1 MINDV
6 RRLIRWQKF
15 QDRFFAIGG
24 LLCTL
29 VGLVILGILIFDLF
43 RDGWSSLDYQFFSS
57 FPSRRPASAG
67 ILIAWIG
74 SVLVVLVTAF
84 TAVPLGI
91 AAAIY
96 LEEYAK
102 KNWLT
107 SFVEINITNL
117 AGVPSIIYGLMS
129 LGLFVYFFG
138 LGRNVFV
145 GGLTLGFL
153 ILPIIIV
160 ATREALRAVPSG
172 IREAA
177 YALGATKWQ
186 VIWHHLLPC
195 STNGIA
201 TGTIIALSRALGES
215 APLIVVGAV
224 VFNTVLPDSPFQSSI
239 PFINFKWLSSS
250 FSVMPIQIF
259 NWVSR
264 PQEAFHRNAAAA
276 SLVLIFITLTLNGV
290 AMFIRYRFRKKV
302 QW

>member
-1 MINDV
+1 MKDV
-6 RRLIRWQKF
+6 AKLIRQQKF
-15 QDRFFAIGG
+15 QDRFFAVLGF
-24 LLCTL
+24 LCTL
-29 VGLVILGILIFDLF
+29 VGLVVLSILIIDLL
-43 RDGWSSLDYQFFSS
+43 RDGWKSLDYQFLTS
-57 FPSRRPASAG
+57 FPSRRAESAG
-67 ILIAWIG
+67 ILVAWIG
-74 SVLVVLVTAF
+74 SILVAIVTAL

-96 LEEYAK
+96 LEEYAR

-129 LGLFVYFFG
+129 LGLFVYFLG

-160 ATREALRAVPSG
+160 ATREAIRSVPNG

-195 STNGIA
+195 SVNGIA

-224 VFNTVLPDSPFQSSI
+224 VFNTVLPPSPVQSHF
-239 PFINFKWLSSS
+239 PFVNFDWLNSS
-250 FSVMPIQIF
+250 FSVLPIQVF

-264 PQEAFHRNAAAA
+264 PQESFHRIAAAG
-276 SLVLIFITLTLNGV
+276 SIVLIFITLTLNGM

>member
-1 MINDV
+1 MRDV
-6 RRLIRWQKF
+6 NKLIRWQRF
-15 QDRFFAIGG
+15 QDRAFAVLGF
-24 LLCTL
+24 LCTL
-29 VGLVILGILIFDLF
+29 IGLVVLSILIIDLL
-43 RDGWSSLDYQFFSS
+43 RDGWGRLDYQFLTS
-57 FPSRRPASAG
+57 FPSRRAAQAG
-67 ILIAWIG
+67 ILVAWLG
-74 SVLVVLVTAF
+74 SVMVAIVTAM

-96 LEEYAK
+96 LEEYAR

-107 SFVEINITNL
+107 SLVEINITNL

-129 LGLFVYFFG
+129 LGLFVYILG

-160 ATREALRAVPSG
+160 ATRESIRAVPNG

-195 STNGIA
+195 AINGIA

-224 VFNTVLPDSPFQSSI
+224 VFNTVLPPAPIQASPPFVNFGWLDSQ
-239 PFINFKWLSSS
+239 
-250 FSVMPIQIF
+250 FSVLPIQVF

-276 SLVLIFITLTLNGV
+276 SIILIFITLTLNGM
-290 AMFIRYRFRKKV
+290 AMFIRYRFRKRV

>member
-1 MINDV
+1 MKDV
-6 RRLIRWQKF
+6 AKLIRQQKF
-15 QDRFFAIGG
+15 QDRFFAVLGF
-24 LLCTL
+24 LCTL
-29 VGLVILGILIFDLF
+29 VGLVVLTILIIDLL
-43 RDGWSSLDYQFFSS
+43 RDGWKSLDYQFLTS
-57 FPSRRPASAG
+57 FPSRRAESAG
-67 ILIAWIG
+67 ILVAWIG
-74 SVLVVLVTAF
+74 SILVAIVTAL

-96 LEEYAK
+96 LEEYAR

-129 LGLFVYFFG
+129 LGLFVYFLG

-160 ATREALRAVPSG
+160 ATREAIRSVPNG

-195 STNGIA
+195 SVNGIA

-224 VFNTVLPDSPFQSSI
+224 VFNTVLPPSPVQSNF
-239 PFINFKWLSSS
+239 PFVNFDWLNSS
-250 FSVMPIQIF
+250 FSVLPIQVF

-264 PQEAFHRNAAAA
+264 PQESFHRIAAAG
-276 SLVLIFITLTLNGV
+276 SIVLIFITLTLNGM

>member
-1 MINDV
+1 MKDV
-6 RRLIRWQKF
+6 DKLIRQQKF
-15 QDRFFAIGG
+15 QDRFFAVLGF
-24 LLCTL
+24 LCTL
-29 VGLVILGILIFDLF
+29 VGLVVLSILIIDLL
-43 RDGWSSLDYQFFSS
+43 RDGWKSLDYQFLTS
-57 FPSRRPASAG
+57 FPSRRAESAG
-67 ILIAWIG
+67 ILVAWIG
-74 SVLVVLVTAF
+74 SILVAIVTAL

-96 LEEYAK
+96 LEEYAR

-129 LGLFVYFFG
+129 LGLFVYFLG

-160 ATREALRAVPSG
+160 ATREAIRSVPNG

-195 STNGIA
+195 SVNGIA

-215 APLIVVGAV
+215 GPLIVVGAV
-224 VFNTVLPDSPFQSSI
+224 VFNTVLPPSPVQSHF
-239 PFINFKWLSSS
+239 PFVNFDWLNSS
-250 FSVMPIQIF
+250 FSVLPIQVF

-264 PQEAFHRNAAAA
+264 PQESFHRIAAAG
-276 SLVLIFITLTLNGV
+276 SIVLIFITLTLNGM

>member
-1 MINDV
+1 MKDV
-6 RRLIRWQKF
+6 DKLIRQQKF
-15 QDRFFAIGG
+15 QDRFFAVLGF
-24 LLCTL
+24 LCTL
-29 VGLVILGILIFDLF
+29 VGLVVLTILIIDLL
-43 RDGWSSLDYQFFSS
+43 RDGWKSLDYQFLTS
-57 FPSRRPASAG
+57 FPSRRAESAG
-67 ILIAWIG
+67 ILVAWIG
-74 SVLVVLVTAF
+74 SILVAIVTAL

-96 LEEYAK
+96 LEEYAR

-129 LGLFVYFFG
+129 LGLFVYFLG

-160 ATREALRAVPSG
+160 ATREAIRSVPNG

-195 STNGIA
+195 SVNGIA

-224 VFNTVLPDSPFQSSI
+224 VFNTVLPPSPVQSHF
-239 PFINFKWLSSS
+239 PFVNFDWLNSS
-250 FSVMPIQIF
+250 FSVLPIQVF

-264 PQEAFHRNAAAA
+264 PQESFHRIAAAG
-276 SLVLIFITLTLNGV
+276 SIVLIFITLTLNGM

>member
-1 MINDV
+1 MKNL
-6 RRLIRWQKF
+6 RRLITGQKIE
-15 QDRFFAIGG
+15 DRLFYACG
-24 LLCTL
+24 LACTL
-29 VGLVILGILIFDLF
+29 LGLVVLSILIVDLF
-43 RDGWSSLDYQFFSS
+43 LDGWSSLDYQFLSS
-57 FPSRRPASAG
+57 FPSRRATNAG
-67 ILIAWIG
+67 ILVAWLG
-74 SVLVVLVTAF
+74 SVLIAVVTAF

-96 LEEYAK
+96 LEEYAR

-129 LGLFVYFFG
+129 LGLFVYALG

-160 ATREALRAVPSG
+160 ATREAIRAVPQG

-186 VIWHHLLPC
+186 VIWHHLIPC
-195 STNGIA
+195 SINGIA

-224 VFNTVLPDSPFQSSI
+224 VFNTVLPDSPIQSTP
-239 PFINFKWLSSS
+239 PFVNFNWLNSS
-250 FSVMPIQIF
+250 FSVLPIQVF

>member
-1 MINDV
+1 MKDV
-6 RRLIRWQKF
+6 DKLIRQQKF
-15 QDRFFAIGG
+15 QDRFFAVLGF
-24 LLCTL
+24 LCTL
-29 VGLVILGILIFDLF
+29 VGLVVLSILIIDLL
-43 RDGWSSLDYQFFSS
+43 RDGWKSLDYQFLTS
-57 FPSRRPASAG
+57 FPSRRAESAG
-67 ILIAWIG
+67 ILVAWIG
-74 SVLVVLVTAF
+74 SILVAIVTAL

-96 LEEYAK
+96 LEEYAR

-129 LGLFVYFFG
+129 LGLFVYFLG

-145 GGLTLGFL
+145 GGFTLGFL

-160 ATREALRAVPSG
+160 ATREAIRSVPNG

-195 STNGIA
+195 SVNGIA

-224 VFNTVLPDSPFQSSI
+224 VFNTVLPPSPVQSHF
-239 PFINFKWLSSS
+239 PFVNFDWLNSS
-250 FSVMPIQIF
+250 FSVLPIQVF

-264 PQEAFHRNAAAA
+264 PQESFHRIAAAG
-276 SLVLIFITLTLNGV
+276 SIVLIFITLTLNGM

>member
-1 MINDV
+1 MKDV
-6 RRLIRWQKF
+6 RSLIYWQKL
-15 QDRFFAIGG
+15 QDRVFSVLGF
-24 LLCTL
+24 LCTL
-29 VGLVILGILIFDLF
+29 VGLVVLTILIVDLF
-43 RDGWSSLDYQFFSS
+43 RDGWGSLDYQFFSS
-57 FPSRRPASAG
+57 FPSRRAAQAG
-67 ILIAWIG
+67 ILVAWIG
-74 SVLVVLVTAF
+74 SIMVAIVTAL

-96 LEEYAK
+96 LEEYSR

-107 SFVEINITNL
+107 SLVEINITNL

-129 LGLFVYFFG
+129 LGLFVYFLG

-160 ATREALRAVPSG
+160 ATREAIRSVPNG

-195 STNGIA
+195 SINGIA

-224 VFNTVLPDSPFQSSI
+224 VFNTVLPPAPLQTSFPFV
-239 PFINFKWLSSS
+239 NFGWLNSE
-250 FSVMPIQIF
+250 FSVLPIQVF

-264 PQEAFHRNAAAA
+264 PQEEFHHIAAAA
-276 SLVLIFITLTLNGV
+276 SIVLIFITLSLNGV
-290 AMFIRYRFRKKV
+290 AMFIRYRFRKRV

>member
-1 MINDV
+1 MKDV
-6 RRLIRWQKF
+6 AKLIRQQKF
-15 QDRFFAIGG
+15 QDRFFAVLGF
-24 LLCTL
+24 LCTL
-29 VGLVILGILIFDLF
+29 VGLVVLSILIIDLL
-43 RDGWSSLDYQFFSS
+43 RDGWKSLDYQFLTS
-57 FPSRRPASAG
+57 FPSRRAESAG
-67 ILIAWIG
+67 ILVAWIG
-74 SVLVVLVTAF
+74 SILVAIVTAL

-96 LEEYAK
+96 LEEYAR

-129 LGLFVYFFG
+129 LGLFVYFLG

-160 ATREALRAVPSG
+160 ATREAIRSVPNG

-195 STNGIA
+195 SVNGIA

-224 VFNTVLPDSPFQSSI
+224 VFNTVLPPSPVQSNF
-239 PFINFKWLSSS
+239 PFVNFDWLNSS
-250 FSVMPIQIF
+250 FSVLPIQVF

-264 PQEAFHRNAAAA
+264 PQESFHRIAAAG
-276 SLVLIFITLTLNGV
+276 SIVLIFITLTLNGM

>member
-1 MINDV
+1 MKDV
-6 RRLIRWQKF
+6 DKLIRQQKF
-15 QDRFFAIGG
+15 QDRFFAVLGF
-24 LLCTL
+24 LCTL
-29 VGLVILGILIFDLF
+29 VGLVVLSILIIDLL
-43 RDGWSSLDYQFFSS
+43 RDGWNSLDYQFLTS
-57 FPSRRPASAG
+57 FPSRRAESAG
-67 ILIAWIG
+67 ILVAWIG
-74 SVLVVLVTAF
+74 SILVAIVTAL

-96 LEEYAK
+96 LEEYAR

-129 LGLFVYFFG
+129 LGLFVYFLG

-160 ATREALRAVPSG
+160 ATREAIRSVPNG

-195 STNGIA
+195 SVNGIA

-224 VFNTVLPDSPFQSSI
+224 VFNTVLPPSPVQSHF
-239 PFINFKWLSSS
+239 PFVNFDWLNSS
-250 FSVMPIQIF
+250 FSVLPIQVF

-264 PQEAFHRNAAAA
+264 PQESFHRIAAAG
-276 SLVLIFITLTLNGV
+276 SIVLIFITLTLNGM

>member
-1 MINDV
+1 MKDV
-6 RRLIRWQKF
+6 DKLIRQQKF
-15 QDRFFAIGG
+15 QDRFFAVLGF
-24 LLCTL
+24 LCTL
-29 VGLVILGILIFDLF
+29 VGLVVLSILIIDLL
-43 RDGWSSLDYQFFSS
+43 RDGWKSLDYQFLTS
-57 FPSRRPASAG
+57 FPSRKAESAG
-67 ILIAWIG
+67 ILVAWIG
-74 SVLVVLVTAF
+74 SILVAIVTAL

-96 LEEYAK
+96 LEEYAR

-129 LGLFVYFFG
+129 LGLFVYFLG

-160 ATREALRAVPSG
+160 ATREAIRSVPNG

-195 STNGIA
+195 SVNGIA

-224 VFNTVLPDSPFQSSI
+224 VFNTVLPPSPLQANF
-239 PFINFKWLSSS
+239 PFVNFDWLDSS
-250 FSVMPIQIF
+250 FSVMPIQVF

-276 SLVLIFITLTLNGV
+276 SIVLIFITLTLNGM

>member
-1 MINDV
+1 MKEVNE
-6 RRLIRWQKF
+6 LIRWQRF
-15 QDRFFAIGG
+15 QDRFFSVLGF
-24 LLCTL
+24 LCTL
-29 VGLVILGILIFDLF
+29 IGLVVLSILIIDLF
-43 RDGWSSLDYQFFSS
+43 RDGWSRLDFQFLTSY
-57 FPSRRPASAG
+57 PSGRANKAG
-67 ILIAWIG
+67 ILVAWTG
-74 SVLVVLVTAF
+74 SIFVAVVTAF

-96 LEEYAK
+96 LEEYAR

-107 SFVEINITNL
+107 SLVEINITNL

-129 LGLFVYFFG
+129 LGLFVYFLGF
-138 LGRNVFV
+138 GRNVFV

-160 ATREALRAVPSG
+160 TTREAIRSVPNG

-195 STNGIA
+195 SVNGIA
-201 TGTIIALSRALGES
+201 TGTIIALSRALGET

-224 VFNTVLPDSPFQSSI
+224 AYISFLPRL
-239 PFINFKWLSSS
+239 NGS
-250 FSVMPIQIF
+250 FSVLPIQVF

-264 PQEAFHRNAAAA
+264 PQEAFHQNAAAG
-276 SLVLIFITLTLNGV
+276 SIVLIFITLTLNGM

>member
-1 MINDV
+1 MKDV
-6 RRLIRWQKF
+6 NQLIRRQKF
-15 QDRFFAIGG
+15 QDRFFAILGFM
-24 LLCTL
+24 CTL
-29 VGLVILGILIFDLF
+29 IGLVVLSFLIIDLL
-43 RDGWSSLDYQFFSS
+43 RVGWSRLDWPFMTS
-57 FPSRRPASAG
+57 FPSRKPEGAG
-67 ILIAWIG
+67 ILVAWIG
-74 SVLVVLVTAF
+74 SIMLAVVTAF

-96 LEEYAK
+96 LEEYAR

-107 SFVEINITNL
+107 SFVEINISNL

-129 LGLFVYFFG
+129 LGLFVYFCG
-138 LGRNVFV
+138 LGRNVIV

-160 ATREALRAVPSG
+160 ATREAIRSVPNG

-195 STNGIA
+195 SVNGIA

-215 APLIVVGAV
+215 APLIVVGALL
-224 VFNTVLPDSPFQSSI
+224 FNTVLPPWPVKSSPPFVDFTWLQS
-239 PFINFKWLSSS
+239 N

-264 PQEAFHRNAAAA
+264 PQDDFKPNAAAA
-276 SLVLIFITLTLNGV
+276 SIVLIVITLTLNGV

>member
-1 MINDV
+1 
-6 RRLIRWQKF
+6 
-15 QDRFFAIGG
+15 
-24 LLCTL
+24 
-29 VGLVILGILIFDLF
+29 
-43 RDGWSSLDYQFFSS
+43 
-57 FPSRRPASAG
+57 
-67 ILIAWIG
+67 
-74 SVLVVLVTAF
+74 
-84 TAVPLGI
+84 
-91 AAAIY
+91 
-96 LEEYAK
+96 
-102 KNWLT
+102 
-107 SFVEINITNL
+107 
-117 AGVPSIIYGLMS
+117 
-129 LGLFVYFFG
+129 
-138 LGRNVFV
+138 VFV

-224 VFNTVLPDSPFQSSI
+224 VFNTVLPDSPFQTSI

>member
-1 MINDV
+1 MKDV
-6 RRLIRWQKF
+6 DKLIRQQKF
-15 QDRFFAIGG
+15 QDRFFAFLGF
-24 LLCTL
+24 LCTL
-29 VGLVILGILIFDLF
+29 VGLVVLTILIIDLL
-43 RDGWSSLDYQFFSS
+43 RDGWKSLDYQFLTS
-57 FPSRRPASAG
+57 FPSRRAESAG
-67 ILIAWIG
+67 ILVAWIG
-74 SVLVVLVTAF
+74 SILVAIVTAL

-96 LEEYAK
+96 LEEYAR

-129 LGLFVYFFG
+129 LGLFVYFLG

-160 ATREALRAVPSG
+160 ATREAIRSVPNG

-195 STNGIA
+195 SVNGIA

-224 VFNTVLPDSPFQSSI
+224 VFNTVLPPSPVQSHF
-239 PFINFKWLSSS
+239 PFVNFDWLNSS
-250 FSVMPIQIF
+250 FSVLPIQVF

-264 PQEAFHRNAAAA
+264 PQESFHRIAAAG
-276 SLVLIFITLTLNGV
+276 SIVLIFITLTLNGM

>member
-1 MINDV
+1 MKDV
-6 RRLIRWQKF
+6 NKLIRWQKF
-15 QDRFFAIGG
+15 QDRSFSVLGF
-24 LLCTL
+24 LCTL
-29 VGLVILGILIFDLF
+29 VGLVVLSILIIDLF
-43 RDGWSSLDYQFFSS
+43 RDGWSRLDFQFLSS
-57 FPSRRPASAG
+57 YPSRRAENAG
-67 ILIAWIG
+67 ILVAWTG
-74 SVLVVLVTAF
+74 SIFVAVVTAF

-96 LEEYAK
+96 LEEYAR

-107 SFVEINITNL
+107 SLVEINITNL

-129 LGLFVYFFG
+129 LGLFVYFLG

-160 ATREALRAVPSG
+160 TTREAIRSVPNG

-195 STNGIA
+195 SVNGIA
-201 TGTIIALSRALGES
+201 TGTIIALSRALGET

-224 VFNTVLPDSPFQSSI
+224 AYITVLPRL
-239 PFINFKWLSSS
+239 NGS
-250 FSVMPIQIF
+250 FSVLPIQVF

-264 PQEAFHRNAAAA
+264 PQEAFHQNAAAG
-276 SLVLIFITLTLNGV
+276 SIVLIFITLTLNGM

>member
-1 MINDV
+1 MKDV
-6 RRLIRWQKF
+6 DKLIRQQKF
-15 QDRFFAIGG
+15 QDRFFAVLGF
-24 LLCTL
+24 LCTL
-29 VGLVILGILIFDLF
+29 VGLVVLSILIIDLL
-43 RDGWSSLDYQFFSS
+43 RDGWKSLDYQFLTS
-57 FPSRRPASAG
+57 FPSRRAESAG
-67 ILIAWIG
+67 ILVAWIG
-74 SVLVVLVTAF
+74 SILVAIVTAL

-96 LEEYAK
+96 LEEYAR

-129 LGLFVYFFG
+129 LGLFVYFLG

-160 ATREALRAVPSG
+160 ATREAIRSVPNG

-195 STNGIA
+195 SVNGIA

-224 VFNTVLPDSPFQSSI
+224 VFNTVLPPSPVQSHF
-239 PFINFKWLSSS
+239 PFVNFDWLNSS
-250 FSVMPIQIF
+250 FSVLPIQVF

-264 PQEAFHRNAAAA
+264 PQESFHRIAAAG
-276 SLVLIFITLTLNGV
+276 SIVLIFITLTLNGM

>member
-1 MINDV
+1 MKDV
-6 RRLIRWQKF
+6 NKLIRWQKF
-15 QDRFFAIGG
+15 QDRFFAVLGF
-24 LLCTL
+24 LCTL
-29 VGLVILGILIFDLF
+29 IGLVVLSILIIDLF
-43 RDGWSSLDYQFFSS
+43 RDGWSRLDYQFLTS
-57 FPSRRPASAG
+57 FPSRRAGNAG
-67 ILIAWIG
+67 ILVAWLG
-74 SVLVVLVTAF
+74 SILVAIVTAF

-96 LEEYAK
+96 LEEYAR

-129 LGLFVYFFG
+129 LGLFVYLLG

-160 ATREALRAVPSG
+160 ATREAIRSVPNG

-195 STNGIA
+195 SVNGIA

-224 VFNTVLPDSPFQSSI
+224 VFNTVLPPSPVQSTF
-239 PFINFKWLSSS
+239 PFVNFGWLDSS
-250 FSVMPIQIF
+250 FSVLPIQVF

-264 PQEAFHRNAAAA
+264 PQEAFHQNAAAA
-276 SLVLIFITLTLNGV
+276 SIVLIFITLTLNGM

>member
-1 MINDV
+1 MKDV
-6 RRLIRWQKF
+6 DKLIRQQKF
-15 QDRFFAIGG
+15 QDRFFAVLGF
-24 LLCTL
+24 LCTL
-29 VGLVILGILIFDLF
+29 VGLVVLSILIIDLL
-43 RDGWSSLDYQFFSS
+43 RDGWKSLDYQFLTS
-57 FPSRRPASAG
+57 FPSRRAESAG
-67 ILIAWIG
+67 ILVAWIG
-74 SVLVVLVTAF
+74 SILVAIVTAL

-96 LEEYAK
+96 LEEYAR

-129 LGLFVYFFG
+129 LGLFVYFLG

-160 ATREALRAVPSG
+160 ATREAIRSVPNG

-195 STNGIA
+195 SVNGIA
-201 TGTIIALSRALGES
+201 TGTIIA
-215 APLIVVGAV
+215 
-224 VFNTVLPDSPFQSSI
+224 
-239 PFINFKWLSSS
+239 
-250 FSVMPIQIF
+250 
-259 NWVSR
+259 
-264 PQEAFHRNAAAA
+264 
-276 SLVLIFITLTLNGV
+276 
-290 AMFIRYRFRKKV
+290 
-302 QW
+302 

>member
-1 MINDV
+1 MKDV
-6 RRLIRWQKF
+6 NKLIQRQKF
-15 QDRFFAIGG
+15 QDRFFAVLG
-24 LLCTL
+24 LMCTL
-29 VGLVILGILIFDLF
+29 IGLVVLSFLIFDLL
-43 RDGWSSLDYQFFSS
+43 RVGWSRLDWQFMTS
-57 FPSRRPASAG
+57 FPSRKPGGAG
-67 ILIAWIG
+67 ILVAWIG
-74 SVLVVLVTAF
+74 SIMLAVVTAF

-96 LEEYAK
+96 LEEYGR

-129 LGLFVYFFG
+129 LGLFVYFCG
-138 LGRNVFV
+138 LERNVFV

-160 ATREALRAVPSG
+160 ATREAIRSVPNG

-195 STNGIA
+195 SVNGIA

-215 APLIVVGAV
+215 APLIVVGALL
-224 VFNTVLPDSPFQSSI
+224 FNTVLPPSPVQST
-239 PFINFKWLSSS
+239 PPYVDFTWLNSN

-264 PQEAFHRNAAAA
+264 PQDDFKPNAAAA
-276 SLVLIFITLTLNGV
+276 SIVLIVITLTLNGV

>member
-1 MINDV
+1 MKDV
-6 RRLIRWQKF
+6 SRLIFWQKL
-15 QDRFFAIGG
+15 QDRVFSVLGFA
-24 LLCTL
+24 CTL
-29 VGLVILGILIFDLF
+29 VGLVVLTILIVDLF
-43 RDGWSSLDYQFFSS
+43 SDGWSSLDYQFLSS
-57 FPSRRPASAG
+57 FPSRRASQAG
-67 ILIAWIG
+67 ILVAWVG
-74 SVLVVLVTAF
+74 SILVAIVTAL

-96 LEEYAK
+96 LEEYGR

-107 SFVEINITNL
+107 ALVEINITNL

-129 LGLFVYFFG
+129 LGLFVYFLG

-160 ATREALRAVPSG
+160 ATREAIRSVPNG

-195 STNGIA
+195 SINGIA

-224 VFNTVLPDSPFQSSI
+224 VFNTVLPPAPFQASP
-239 PFINFKWLSSS
+239 PFVNVSWLNSE
-250 FSVMPIQIF
+250 FSVLPIQVF

-264 PQEAFHRNAAAA
+264 PQEEFHHIAAAA
-276 SLVLIFITLTLNGV
+276 SIVLIFITLTLNGV

>member
-1 MINDV
+1 MKDV
-6 RRLIRWQKF
+6 DKLIRQQKF
-15 QDRFFAIGG
+15 QDRFFAVLGF
-24 LLCTL
+24 LCTL
-29 VGLVILGILIFDLF
+29 VGLVVLSILIIDLL
-43 RDGWSSLDYQFFSS
+43 RDGWKSLDYQFLTS
-57 FPSRRPASAG
+57 FPSRRAESAG
-67 ILIAWIG
+67 ILVAWIG
-74 SVLVVLVTAF
+74 SILVAIVTAL

-96 LEEYAK
+96 LEEYAR

-129 LGLFVYFFG
+129 LGLFVYFLG

-160 ATREALRAVPSG
+160 ATREAIRSVPNG

-195 STNGIA
+195 SVNGIA

-224 VFNTVLPDSPFQSSI
+224 VFNTVLPPSPFQANF
-239 PFINFKWLSSS
+239 PFVNFDWLDSS
-250 FSVMPIQIF
+250 FSVMPIQVF

-276 SLVLIFITLTLNGV
+276 SIVLIFITLTLNGM

>member
-1 MINDV
+1 MKDV
-6 RRLIRWQKF
+6 NKLIRRQKF
-15 QDRFFAIGG
+15 QDRFFAVLGF
-24 LLCTL
+24 LCTL
-29 VGLVILGILIFDLF
+29 IGLVVLSILIIDLL
-43 RDGWSSLDYQFFSS
+43 RDGWSRLDWQFMTS
-57 FPSRRPASAG
+57 FPSRRAGSAG
-67 ILIAWIG
+67 ILVAWIG
-74 SVLVVLVTAF
+74 SILVAVVTAF

-96 LEEYAK
+96 LEEYAR

-129 LGLFVYFFG
+129 LGLFVYFCG

-160 ATREALRAVPSG
+160 ATREAIRSVPNG

-195 STNGIA
+195 SVNGIA

-224 VFNTVLPDSPFQSSI
+224 VFNTVLPPSPVQSTP
-239 PFINFKWLSSS
+239 PFVNFDWLNSS
-250 FSVMPIQIF
+250 FSVMPIQVF

-264 PQEAFHRNAAAA
+264 PQEAFHQNAAAA
-276 SLVLIFITLTLNGV
+276 SIVLIVITLTLNGV

>member
-1 MINDV
+1 MKDV
-6 RRLIRWQKF
+6 NKLIQRQKF
-15 QDRFFAIGG
+15 QDRFFAVLG
-24 LLCTL
+24 LMCTL
-29 VGLVILGILIFDLF
+29 IGLVVLSFLIFDLL
-43 RDGWSSLDYQFFSS
+43 RVGWSRLDWQFMTS
-57 FPSRRPASAG
+57 FPSRKPGGAG
-67 ILIAWIG
+67 ILVAWIG
-74 SVLVVLVTAF
+74 SIMLAVVTAF

-96 LEEYAK
+96 LEEYGR

-129 LGLFVYFFG
+129 LGLFVYFCG
-138 LGRNVFV
+138 LERNVFV

-160 ATREALRAVPSG
+160 ATREAIRSVPNG

-195 STNGIA
+195 SVNGIA

-215 APLIVVGAV
+215 APLIVVGALL
-224 VFNTVLPDSPFQSSI
+224 FNTVLPPSPVQST
-239 PFINFKWLSSS
+239 PPYVDFTWLNSN
-250 FSVMPIQIF
+250 FSVLPIQIF

-264 PQEAFHRNAAAA
+264 PQDDFKPNAAAA
-276 SLVLIFITLTLNGV
+276 SIVLIVITLTLNGV

>member
-1 MINDV
+1 MKDV
-6 RRLIRWQKF
+6 NKLIRWQKF
-15 QDRFFAIGG
+15 QDRSFSVLGF
-24 LLCTL
+24 LCTL
-29 VGLVILGILIFDLF
+29 IGLVVLSILIIDLF
-43 RDGWSSLDYQFFSS
+43 RDGWSRLDFQFLTSY
-57 FPSRRPASAG
+57 PSRRAENAG
-67 ILIAWIG
+67 ILVAWTG
-74 SVLVVLVTAF
+74 SIFVAVVTAF

-96 LEEYAK
+96 LEEYAR

-107 SFVEINITNL
+107 SLVEINITNL

-129 LGLFVYFFG
+129 LGLFVYFLG

-160 ATREALRAVPSG
+160 TTREAIRSVPNG

-195 STNGIA
+195 SVNGIA
-201 TGTIIALSRALGES
+201 TGTIIALSRALGET

-224 VFNTVLPDSPFQSSI
+224 AYITVLPRL
-239 PFINFKWLSSS
+239 NGS
-250 FSVMPIQIF
+250 FSVLPIQVF

-264 PQEAFHRNAAAA
+264 PQEAFHQNAAAG
-276 SLVLIFITLTLNGV
+276 SIVLIFITLTLNGM

>member
-1 MINDV
+1 MKDV
-6 RRLIRWQKF
+6 RSLIFWQKL
-15 QDRFFAIGG
+15 QDRVFSVLGFA
-24 LLCTL
+24 CTL
-29 VGLVILGILIFDLF
+29 VGLVVLTILIVDLF
-43 RDGWSSLDYQFFSS
+43 RDGWDSLDYQFFSS
-57 FPSRRPASAG
+57 FPSRRATQAG
-67 ILIAWIG
+67 ILVAWIG
-74 SVLVVLVTAF
+74 SILVAIVTAL

-96 LEEYAK
+96 LEEYGR

-107 SFVEINITNL
+107 SLVEINITNL

-129 LGLFVYFFG
+129 LGLFVYFLG

-160 ATREALRAVPSG
+160 ATREAIRSVPNG

-195 STNGIA
+195 SINGIA

-224 VFNTVLPDSPFQSSI
+224 VFNTVLPPAPLQTSP
-239 PFINFKWLSSS
+239 PFVNFGWLNSA
-250 FSVMPIQIF
+250 FSVLPIQVF

-264 PQEAFHRNAAAA
+264 PQEEFHRIAAAA
-276 SLVLIFITLTLNGV
+276 SIVLIFITLSLNGV
-290 AMFIRYRFRKKV
+290 AMFIRYRFRKRV